1 MNIGQRIRELR
12 EKSGLTQEQLASQI
26 KTTKQTIYKYEQ
38 GIITNIPSDR
48 LESIAGVFGVK
59 PTYLVGWEDAE
70 PAPVEESYT
79 EEELELIRVY
89 RSLNEEGR
97 SFVEQVKKLLRS
109 SPQYYKEDEEK
120 EKTEG

>member
-1 MNIGQRIRELR
+1 MTMGEYIKLLR
-12 EKSGLTQEQLASQI
+12 EERGWTQTDLGDRVGVNAAAVNKWEKGRVENIKRPTIAKLAE
-26 KTTKQTIYKYEQ
+26 T
-38 GIITNIPSDR
+38 
-48 LESIAGVFGVK
+48 FGVSPAK
-59 PTYLVGWEDAE
+59 LMCFDE